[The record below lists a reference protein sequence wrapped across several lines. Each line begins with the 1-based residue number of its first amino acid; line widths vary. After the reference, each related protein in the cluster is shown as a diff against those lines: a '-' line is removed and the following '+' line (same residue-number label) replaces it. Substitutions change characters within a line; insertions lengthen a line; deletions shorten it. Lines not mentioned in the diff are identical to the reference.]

1 VAIHTVLNQK
11 GGVGKST
18 LTMNLAAVKNDA
30 IKRADDEIAP
40 VLAVSI
46 DPQGS
51 AVWWAERVD
60 DLPFMVADA
69 ATEGEIS
76 RVAGMAGLKH
86 IYVDTPGWIG
96 DRPGSASNGLGGAL
110 LDEALDVT
118 DLVIIPIP
126 PEPLAFQPTVR
137 TIREVVEPRGLPF
150 ILVVNNWDPRD
161 GQIDLEQTQD
171 FIRGLGWGD
180 HLAET
185 VIRRYKVHTR
195 AAAQGVLVTEYN
207 PNRATLE
214 ARKDF
219 DKLSHEIS
227 ERI

>member
-1 VAIHTVLNQK
+1 MAIHTVLNQK

-96 DRPGSASNGLGGAL
+96 DRPGSA
-110 LDEALDVT
+110 
-118 DLVIIPIP
+118 
-126 PEPLAFQPTVR
+126 
-137 TIREVVEPRGLPF
+137 
-150 ILVVNNWDPRD
+150 
-161 GQIDLEQTQD
+161 
-171 FIRGLGWGD
+171 
-180 HLAET
+180 
-185 VIRRYKVHTR
+185 
-195 AAAQGVLVTEYN
+195 
-207 PNRATLE
+207 
-214 ARKDF
+214 
-219 DKLSHEIS
+219 
-227 ERI
+227 